1 MTTNIH
7 ELFNDTLPQLL
18 KDHPDKVKEIKGKF
32 QVNITGESGG
42 EWFLDPVSD
51 PPTCTPGVG
60 KADATLSM
68 TDAKFQEL
76 AASKSKAATVL
87 KMVLWGHLKVNGNI
101 ALVKSSGAKLAE
113 LFGSK

>member
-1 MTTNIH
+1 MQTDTKK
-7 ELFNDTLPQLL
+7 LFNETLPQLL
-18 KDHPDKVKEIKGKF
+18 KDYPAKVKEIKGKF
-32 QVNITGESGG
+32 QVNVVGSG

-68 TDAKFQEL
+68 TEAKFQEL
-76 AASKSKAATVL
+76 AASNNKAATVL

-113 LFGSK
+113 LFGAK